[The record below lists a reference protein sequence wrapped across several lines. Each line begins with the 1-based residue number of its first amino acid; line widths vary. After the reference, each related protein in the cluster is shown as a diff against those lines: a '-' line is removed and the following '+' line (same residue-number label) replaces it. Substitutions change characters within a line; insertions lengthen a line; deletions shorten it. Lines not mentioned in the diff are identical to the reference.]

1 MVVAA
6 DGTCLLAVP
15 FPTRTRA
22 RDRYA
27 ATYGRHS
34 TVLNPPDRDRTSTAR
49 ADYTATART
58 AQSAG
63 SAKLPVPYAPN
74 ADRNR
79 LPVAHARPARSSLT
93 LAAAGVAAAPTHP
106 YRTVAGVTQA
116 QAAAPLRARTGWT
129 NAGTTAALTR
139 RLKAAHLG

>member
-15 FPTRTRA
+15 FPTRRRA
-22 RDRYA
+22 RDK
-27 ATYGRHS
+27 YGVTFGRLS

-63 SAKLPVPYAPN
+63 STKLPVPYAPN
-74 ADRNR
+74 AGRNR
-79 LPVAHARPARSSLT
+79 LPVAYTRPPRSTLT
-93 LAAAGVAAAPTHP
+93 LAAAGVAARPTHP

-116 QAAAPLRARTGWT
+116 QAAVPLRAHTGWT
-129 NAGTTAALTR
+129 NGGSAAALTR